1 MIFITML
8 KTKIE
13 LVMIRKLKNSTLYNI
28 LELLVIMLVVLL
40 LLYYKI
46 NNQLLIDYI

>member
-1 MIFITML
+1 MP

-13 LVMIRKLKNSTLYNI
+13 LVMIRKPKNSILYNI

-46 NNQLLIDYI
+46 NNQFLIDNI